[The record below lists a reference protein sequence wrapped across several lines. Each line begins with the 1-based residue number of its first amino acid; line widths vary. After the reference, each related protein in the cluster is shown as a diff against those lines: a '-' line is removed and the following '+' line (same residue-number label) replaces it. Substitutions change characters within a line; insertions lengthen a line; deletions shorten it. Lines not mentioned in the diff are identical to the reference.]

1 MDLKC
6 KFEENELLKI
16 EESINQYKNIVPN
29 QVEVLLFST
38 KNDSLNRRVFKPE
51 TFSVNK
57 VLKDIGKNVNDLS
70 IVYVNAS
77 IITQT
82 WGTNIDIGNA
92 KIFFRFSY
100 SYRVNS
106 PSGLRDLNANKQIL
120 ASKDFMRKNYD
131 KTELAKALKKSVKEI
146 MLKRSDLEPYEILK
160 EYNEEISNKI
170 IDTTKLYLLQNLGI
184 EIIDFYTKIEK

>member
-106 PSGLRDLNANKQIL
+106 PSGLRDFNANKQIL
-120 ASKDFMRKNYD
+120 DSKDFMRKNYD